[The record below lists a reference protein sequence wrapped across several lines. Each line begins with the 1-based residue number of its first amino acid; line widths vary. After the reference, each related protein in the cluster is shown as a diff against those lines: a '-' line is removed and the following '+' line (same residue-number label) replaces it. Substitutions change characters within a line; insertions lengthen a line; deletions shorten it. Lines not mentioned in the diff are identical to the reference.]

1 MLSRKSNITENDREE
16 TKVTKD
22 VREEKQSYRECERGK
37 AKLQGMIERKS
48 SYRGRWR
55 GNAKLQRMIWRK
67 SKVTEDVRWEN
78 QSD

>member
-16 TKVTKD
+16 TKVKKD

-48 SYRGRWR
+48 KVTEEDGEEIQSYRG
-55 GNAKLQRMIWRK
+55 
-67 SKVTEDVRWEN
+67 
-78 QSD
+78 